1 MDTEE
6 SQVPSQPAPQHQGL
20 LRAQST
26 KTMLSKRTS
35 QGRDSVFFT
44 FQFFTKTCV
53 LRKPRSRKSIAGR
66 GRHSDSARN
75 RKLWTV
81 RSTLLIKWFIY
92 GNILYPNMIQ
102 TCQKDQEPMHQFQE
116 WMLGTINAS
125 NISVLSPNED
135 LCRKAVHMPMTKA
148 ERRHLD
154 TWFRQ
159 LD

>member
-6 SQVPSQPAPQHQGL
+6 SQVPNQLAPQQQGL

-26 KTMLSKRTS
+26 KTMLAKRTS

-44 FQFFTKTCV
+44 CQFFTKTCV
-53 LRKPRSRKSIAGR
+53 LRKPRSQKSIAGR

-92 GNILYPNMIQ
+92 GNILYSKMIQ
-102 TCQKDQEPMHQFQE
+102 TCQKEQRPKHQFQE
-116 WMLGTINAS
+116 WLCLRP
-125 NISVLSPNED
+125 SVPEYFCLNSKWGPLPKSCTYAHD
-135 LCRKAVHMPMTKA
+135 
-148 ERRHLD
+148 
-154 TWFRQ
+154 
-159 LD
+159 

>member
-6 SQVPSQPAPQHQGL
+6 SQVPNQPAPQQQGL

-26 KTMLSKRTS
+26 KKMLSKRTS

-44 FQFFTKTCV
+44 CQFFTKACV

-75 RKLWTV
+75 RKLWIV

-92 GNILYPNMIQ
+92 GNILYSNMIQ
-102 TCQKDQEPMHQFQE
+102 TCQKDQEPMYQFQE
-116 WMLGTINAS
+116 WMLE
-125 NISVLSPNED
+125 NISATIFLSY
-135 LCRKAVHMPMTKA
+135 LQMRTSA
-148 ERRHLD
+148 EKLYICPWLKLRGG
-154 TWFRQ
+154 TWTPGS
-159 LD
+159 DN

>member
-1 MDTEE
+1 MDMEE
-6 SQVPSQPAPQHQGL
+6 SQVPSQPAPQQQGL

-26 KTMLSKRTS
+26 KKMLSKRTS

-44 FQFFTKTCV
+44 CQFFTKTCV

-75 RKLWTV
+75 RKLWIV

-92 GNILYPNMIQ
+92 GNILYSNMIQ
-102 TCQKDQEPMHQFQE
+102 TCQKRPGTYAPVPRMNAWEHQCQ
-116 WMLGTINAS
+116 

-135 LCRKAVHMPMTKA
+135 RSLPKSCTYAH
-148 ERRHLD
+148 D
-154 TWFRQ
+154 
-159 LD
+159 